1 MLMIYKLNIHTDLQ
15 ITSLE
20 DLEKLQPFL
29 EDSTLKINK
38 SQIARE
44 LKKDRRTIDKY
55 LKGYKKSKQRTRS
68 SYLDAYYDIIK
79 ELLSTSNQQIFYY
92 KSTLW
97 QYLTDN
103 HGLTCPESSFRRYIS
118 KHPEFQVYFNQR
130 KKHPIS
136 NKTHIRYETEIGKQA
151 QLDWKESIPFTLK
164 SGETIEVNIL
174 VLLLS
179 YSRYRIYQVSLSKS
193 QDVLFSLL
201 DQAFEAFGG
210 VPNEIVTDNMKTI
223 MDEARTA
230 YKKGKINQRFD
241 QFAKDYG
248 FRVKACIAGRPQTKA
263 KVEAPMKLLDEIR
276 AYNGTL
282 TYQELLELVERINHR
297 VNTRVHKGTGKIPI
311 LYYEKEKASLL
322 PLPRDVIR
330 KPYQIFTHT
339 VKVNQSSMI
348 TYRSNQYSVPPEYIG
363 KRLSLQVHDHMI
375 HVYYNRKLVTLHE
388 VSSKKLNYHDSHY
401 HAISKLTIPS
411 EEIDIYQ
418 FAKENLKRIGA
429 MYEND

>member
-1 MLMIYKLNIHTDLQ
+1 MKV
-15 ITSLE
+15 
-20 DLEKLQPFL
+20 
-29 EDSTLKINK
+29 NK

-44 LKKDRRTIDKY
+44 LEKDRHTVDKY
-55 LKGYKKSKQRTRS
+55 LKGYKKIKQRTRS
-68 SYLDAYYDIIK
+68 SYFDTYYEVIK
-79 ELLSTSNQQIFYY
+79 ELLSISNQQIFYY

-103 HGLTCPESSFRRYIS
+103 HGLSCTESSFRPYIS
-118 KHPEFQVYFNQR
+118 KHPELQAYFNQR
-130 KKHPIS
+130 KKHPVL
-136 NKTHIRYETEIGKQA
+136 NKIHIRYETEARQQA
-151 QLDWKESIPFTLK
+151 QLHWKESIPFTLK
-164 SGETIEVNIL
+164 SGEMIEVNIL

-179 YSRYRIYQVSLSKS
+179 YSRYRIYQISLSKS

-201 DQAFEAFGG
+201 DQAFEAFSGI
-210 VPNEIVTDNMKTI
+210 PNEIVTDNMKTV

-230 YKKGKINQRFD
+230 YKKSKINQRFE

-248 FRVKACIAGRPQTKA
+248 FPIKPCIAGRPQTKA

-282 TYQELLELVERINHR
+282 SYQELLELVERINHR

-322 PLPRDVIR
+322 PFPRDVIR
-330 KPYQIFTHT
+330 KPYQILTRT

-348 TYRSNQYSVPPEYIG
+348 PYRSNQYSVPPEYIG
-363 KRLSLQVHDHMI
+363 KRLSFQVHDPMI
-375 HVYYNRKLVTLHE
+375 YVYYKRKFVVLHQ

-401 HAISKLTIPS
+401 LAISKLTIPLQ
-411 EEIDIYQ
+411 EMPV
-418 FAKENLKRIGA
+418 FRI
-429 MYEND
+429 

>member
-1 MLMIYKLNIHTDLQ
+1 M
-15 ITSLE
+15 
-20 DLEKLQPFL
+20 
-29 EDSTLKINK
+29 
-38 SQIARE
+38 
-44 LKKDRRTIDKY
+44 
-55 LKGYKKSKQRTRS
+55 
-68 SYLDAYYDIIK
+68 
-79 ELLSTSNQQIFYY
+79 
-92 KSTLW
+92 
-97 QYLTDN
+97 DN
-103 HGLTCPESSFRRYIS
+103 HGLSCPESSFRRYIS
-118 KHPEFQVYFNQR
+118 KHPELQAYFNQR
-130 KKHPIS
+130 KKHPVS
-136 NKTHIRYETEIGKQA
+136 NKTYIRYETEAGQQA
-151 QLDWKESIPFTLK
+151 QLDWKESLPFTLK
-164 SGETIEVNIL
+164 SEETTEVNIL
-174 VLLLS
+174 VLLLF
-179 YSRYRIYQVSLSKS
+179 YSCYRIYQVSLSKS

-201 DQAFEAFGG
+201 DQTFEAFGG

>member
-1 MLMIYKLNIHTDLQ
+1 MIYKRNIHTDLQ

-20 DLEKLQPFL
+20 DLGKLQPFL
-29 EDSTLKINK
+29 EDGTLKVNK

-44 LKKDRRTIDKY
+44 LEKDRRTVDKY

-68 SYLDAYYDIIK
+68 SYLDTYYEVIK
-79 ELLSTSNQQIFYY
+79 ELLSISNQQIFYY

-103 HGLTCPESSFRRYIS
+103 HGLSCPESSFRRYIS
-118 KHPEFQVYFNQR
+118 KHPELQVYFNQR
-130 KKHPIS
+130 KKHPVL
-136 NKTHIRYETEIGKQA
+136 NKIHIRYETEAGQQA

-164 SGETIEVNIL
+164 SGEMIEVNIL

-201 DQAFEAFGG
+201 DQAFGG
-210 VPNEIVTDNMKTI
+210 IPNEIVTDNMKTV

-230 YKKGKINQRFD
+230 YKKGKINQRFE

-248 FRVKACIAGRPQTKA
+248 FHIKPCIAGRPQTKA

-282 TYQELLELVERINHR
+282 SYQELLELVERINHR
-297 VNTRVHKGTGKIPI
+297 VNTRVHKGIGKIPI

-330 KPYQIFTHT
+330 KPYQILTRT

-363 KRLSLQVHDHMI
+363 KRLSLQVHDPMI
-375 HVYYNRKLVTLHE
+375 HVYYNRKLVALHQ

-401 HAISKLTIPS
+401 LAISKLTIPLQ
-411 EEIDIYQ
+411 EMDIDQ

>member
-1 MLMIYKLNIHTDLQ
+1 MIYKLNIHTDLQ

-55 LKGYKKSKQRTRS
+55 LKGYKKSKQRIRS

-79 ELLSTSNQQIFYY
+79 EPTSNQQIFYY

-151 QLDWKESIPFTLK
+151 QLDFKESIPFTLK

-179 YSRYRIYQVSLSKS
+179 YSSYRIYQVSLSKS
-193 QDVLFSLL
+193 QDVLYSLL
-201 DQAFEAFGG
+201 DQAFEAFCG

-223 MDEARTA
+223 MNEARTA
-230 YKKGKINQRFD
+230 YKK
-241 QFAKDYG
+241 
-248 FRVKACIAGRPQTKA
+248 
-263 KVEAPMKLLDEIR
+263 
-276 AYNGTL
+276 
-282 TYQELLELVERINHR
+282 
-297 VNTRVHKGTGKIPI
+297 
-311 LYYEKEKASLL
+311 EK
-322 PLPRDVIR
+322 
-330 KPYQIFTHT
+330 
-339 VKVNQSSMI
+339 
-348 TYRSNQYSVPPEYIG
+348 
-363 KRLSLQVHDHMI
+363 
-375 HVYYNRKLVTLHE
+375 
-388 VSSKKLNYHDSHY
+388 
-401 HAISKLTIPS
+401 
-411 EEIDIYQ
+411 
-418 FAKENLKRIGA
+418 
-429 MYEND
+429 

>member
-1 MLMIYKLNIHTDLQ
+1 MT
-15 ITSLE
+15 
-20 DLEKLQPFL
+20 
-29 EDSTLKINK
+29 
-38 SQIARE
+38 
-44 LKKDRRTIDKY
+44 
-55 LKGYKKSKQRTRS
+55 
-68 SYLDAYYDIIK
+68 
-79 ELLSTSNQQIFYY
+79 
-92 KSTLW
+92 
-97 QYLTDN
+97 
-103 HGLTCPESSFRRYIS
+103 
-118 KHPEFQVYFNQR
+118 
-130 KKHPIS
+130 S
-136 NKTHIRYETEIGKQA
+136 NKTHIRYETEAGQQA

-201 DQAFEAFGG
+201 DQAFETFGG
-210 VPNEIVTDNMKTI
+210 VPHEIVTDNMKTV
-223 MDEARTA
+223 MEEARTA
-230 YKKGKINQRFD
+230 YSKGKINQRFE

-248 FRVKACIAGRPQTKA
+248 FHVKPCIAARPQTKA

-297 VNTRVHKGTGKIPI
+297 VNTRVHKGTGRIPI

-330 KPYQIFTHT
+330 KPYQILTHT

-363 KRLSLQVHDHMI
+363 KRLSLQVHDQMI
-375 HVYYNRKLVTLHE
+375 HVYYNMKLVTLHE
-388 VSSKKLNYHDSHY
+388 ISSKKLNYHDSHY
-401 HAISKLTIPS
+401 LAISKKTIPL
-411 EEIDIYQ
+411 EEIDLYQ

-429 MYEND
+429 MYAND